1 MASYNRTIIVG
12 NVTRDVELRHI
23 PSGTAVADIGVAIND
38 REKRGDEWIDVTTFV
53 DVTLWGRTAEVAAE
67 YLSKG
72 SPVLV
77 EGRLRLETW
86 NAKETGEK
94 RSKLKVVA
102 DKMQLLGSKNQPGG
116 NQSEAPSSQ
125 TTADQKSFVPF

>member
-12 NVTRDVELRHI
+12 NLTRDVELRTI
-23 PSGTAVADIGVAIND
+23 PSGTSVADIGVAVND
-38 REKRGDEWIDVTTFV
+38 REKRGDDWIDVTTFL
-53 DVTLWGRTAEVAAE
+53 DVTLWGSTAEVASE

-77 EGRLRLETW
+77 EGKLRLETW

-94 RSKLKVVA
+94 RSKLKIVA
-102 DKMQLLGSKNQPGG
+102 DKMQLLGTKGQPGG
-116 NQSEAPSSQ
+116 QDQASPAQAAPAS
-125 TTADQKSFVPF
+125 KEYVPF

>member
-12 NVTRDVELRHI
+12 NLTRDVELRQI

-38 REKRGDEWIDVTTFV
+38 REKRGDEWVDVTTFI

-77 EGRLRLETW
+77 EGKLRLETW

-94 RSKLKVVA
+94 RSKHKIVA
-102 DKMQLLGSKNQPGG
+102 DKMQLLGTKGQSGGETQAAPQAASKN
-116 NQSEAPSSQ
+116 EE
-125 TTADQKSFVPF
+125 FVPF

>member
-12 NVTRDVELRHI
+12 NLTRDVELRHI

-38 REKRGDEWIDVTTFV
+38 REKRGDEWVDVTTFV

-67 YLSKG
+67 FLSKG

-77 EGRLRLETW
+77 EGKLRLETW
-86 NAKETGEK
+86 NAKESGEK

-102 DKMQLLGSKNQPGG
+102 DKMQLLGSKGQSGGQNQAAPQAAPA
-116 NQSEAPSSQ
+116 NQE
-125 TTADQKSFVPF
+125 FVPF

>member
-12 NVTRDVELRHI
+12 NLTRDVELRQI

-38 REKRGDEWIDVTTFV
+38 REKRGDEWVDVTTFI

-67 YLSKG
+67 YLRKG

-77 EGRLRLETW
+77 EGKLRLETW

-94 RSKLKVVA
+94 RSKHKIVA
-102 DKMQLLGSKNQPGG
+102 DKMQLLGTKGQSGGGQSQP
-116 NQSEAPSSQ
+116 ASSQ
-125 TTADQKSFVPF
+125 ASSDEFIPF

>member
-12 NVTRDVELRHI
+12 NLTRDVELRTI
-23 PSGTAVADIGVAIND
+23 PSGTSVADIGVAVND
-38 REKRGDEWIDVTTFV
+38 REKRGDDWIDVTTFL
-53 DVTLWGRTAEVAAE
+53 DVTLWGRTAEVASE

-77 EGRLRLETW
+77 EGKLRLETW

-94 RSKLKVVA
+94 RSKLKIVA
-102 DKMQLLGSKNQPGG
+102 DKMQLLGTKGQPGG
-116 NQSEAPSSQ
+116 QDQASPAQAAPAS
-125 TTADQKSFVPF
+125 KEYVPF

>member
-1 MASYNRTIIVG
+1 MASYNRSIIVG
-12 NVTRDVELRHI
+12 NLTRDVELRQI
-23 PSGTAVADIGVAIND
+23 PSGTSVADIGVAIND
-38 REKRGDEWIDVTTFV
+38 REKRGDEWVDVTTFI

-77 EGRLRLETW
+77 EGKLRLETW

-94 RSKLKVVA
+94 RSKLKIVA
-102 DKMQLLGSKNQPGG
+102 DKMQLLGTKGQSGGG
-116 NQSEAPSSQ
+116 NQAAPQAAS
-125 TTADQKSFVPF
+125 KNEEFVPF

>member
-1 MASYNRTIIVG
+1 MASYNRTIVVG
-12 NVTRDVELRHI
+12 NLTRDVELRHI

-53 DVTLWGRTAEVAAE
+53 DVTLWGRTAEVAAQF
-67 YLSKG
+67 LSKG

-86 NAKETGEK
+86 NAKESGEK
-94 RSKLKVVA
+94 RSKLKIVA
-102 DKMQLLGSKNQPGG
+102 DKMQLLGSKGEAGGQNQAAPQAAPA
-116 NQSEAPSSQ
+116 NQDE
-125 TTADQKSFVPF
+125 FVPF